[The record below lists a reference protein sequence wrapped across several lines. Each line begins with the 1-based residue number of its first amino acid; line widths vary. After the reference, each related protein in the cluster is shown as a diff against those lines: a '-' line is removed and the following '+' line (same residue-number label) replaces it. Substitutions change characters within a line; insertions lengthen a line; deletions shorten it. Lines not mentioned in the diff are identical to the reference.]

1 MASLL
6 VGMGM
11 GKWEFPYVFPIFP
24 LSIAPP
30 WVIGK
35 VLTWCVVIIIKTIT
49 FTHVIREI
57 PVIVMRINITCKC
70 IFTTTLRT
78 AMSSAASTI
87 LLKYISIFVH
97 TISLIDTILHIL
109 FSVALFRCVELRR
122 GRFMSRTK
130 PPFVCHSFSTL

>member
-1 MASLL
+1 
-6 VGMGM
+6 M

-35 VLTWCVVIIIKTIT
+35 VLTWCVVITTLIKTIT

-57 PVIVMRINITCKC
+57 RIIVMRIDITCKC
-70 IFTTTLRT
+70 MFATTLRT
-78 AMSSAASTI
+78 AMSSAAATI

-97 TISLIDTILHIL
+97 TILLVDTILHIL
-109 FSVALFRCVELRR
+109 FSVATY
-122 GRFMSRTK
+122 GA
-130 PPFVCHSFSTL
+130 

>member
-24 LSIAPP
+24 LCIAPP

-35 VLTWCVVIIIKTIT
+35 VPTWCVVIIIKTIT

-57 PVIVMRINITCKC
+57 RIIIMRINID
-70 IFTTTLRT
+70 ID
-78 AMSSAASTI
+78 I
-87 LLKYISIFVH
+87 D
-97 TISLIDTILHIL
+97 IDTSQVYIYIRSYYL
-109 FSVALFRCVELRR
+109 
-122 GRFMSRTK
+122 
-130 PPFVCHSFSTL
+130 TL

>member
-6 VGMGM
+6 VGVGM

-57 PVIVMRINITCKC
+57 PIIVMRIDITCKC
-70 IFTTTLRT
+70 MFAFHT
-78 AMSSAASTI
+78 ADSDVECCGHATSQV
-87 LLKYISIFVH
+87 YIYIRSYYLTH
-97 TISLIDTILHIL
+97 
-109 FSVALFRCVELRR
+109 
-122 GRFMSRTK
+122 
-130 PPFVCHSFSTL
+130 

>member
-6 VGMGM
+6 VEMGM

-24 LSIAPP
+24 LGIAPR

-57 PVIVMRINITCKC
+57 PVIVMRIDITCKC
-70 IFTTTLRT
+70 MFALHT
-78 AMSSAASTI
+78 ADSDVECCGHDTYQA
-87 LLKYISIFVH
+87 YIYI
-97 TISLIDTILHIL
+97 
-109 FSVALFRCVELRR
+109 R
-122 GRFMSRTK
+122 
-130 PPFVCHSFSTL
+130 

>member
-24 LSIAPP
+24 LSIAPR

-35 VLTWCVVIIIKTIT
+35 VPTWCVVIIIKTIT

-57 PVIVMRINITCKC
+57 PVVVMRINID
-70 IFTTTLRT
+70 ID
-78 AMSSAASTI
+78 I
-87 LLKYISIFVH
+87 DID
-97 TISLIDTILHIL
+97 IDTSQVYIYIRSYYL
-109 FSVALFRCVELRR
+109 
-122 GRFMSRTK
+122 
-130 PPFVCHSFSTL
+130 TL